1 MSLRKLTLSV
11 DESVIERARR
21 YSERHQT
28 SISRLVSTFLEALA
42 KEEPDSNLS
51 PTVRRLAGI
60 LPADV
65 SGDEYRRY
73 LEEKHAK

>member
-11 DESVIERARR
+11 DETVIERARR

-28 SISRLVSTFLEALA
+28 SISRLVSNFLEALA
-42 KEEPDSNLS
+42 KEEPQSPLS

-60 LPADV
+60 LPTDANRDH
-65 SGDEYRRY
+65 YRHY
-73 LEEKHAK
+73 LEEKHGK